1 MKKFN
6 LLGSYPNPKNKRY
19 VSENL
24 RTIKH
29 RIIAS
34 YRGKEF
40 YDGKTNQIE
49 LVYTEYQSAMT
60 QTALYKTVLPFEVEQ
75 IAKEIESVGSYTFE
89 PSASQVLSN
98 IIPKYTNATI
108 FSALLNA
115 STSEHAA
122 RMRAMKAATENAEEL
137 IKILSRQSNQ
147 ARQAEITTEISEIV
161 GGAEALAG

>member
-1 MKKFN
+1 MTP
-6 LLGSYPNPKNKRY
+6 L
-19 VSENL
+19 VE
-24 RTIKH
+24 
-29 RIIAS
+29 
-34 YRGKEF
+34 EF
-40 YDGKTNQIE
+40 YEGKTNQIE

-75 IAKEIESVGSYTFE
+75 IAKEIESVGGYTFE

-122 RMRAMKAATENAEEL
+122 RMRAMKAATENAEE
-137 IKILSRQSNQ
+137 INQ
-147 ARQAEITTEISEIV
+147 DFITSK
-161 GGAEALAG
+161 

>member
-1 MKKFN
+1 MDISSIEMLNLNRTMKA
-6 LLGSYPNPKNKRY
+6 YDEPNF
-19 VSENL
+19 ENAL
-24 RTIKH
+24 QIMTPLVE
-29 RIIAS
+29 
-34 YRGKEF
+34 EF
-40 YDGKTNQIE
+40 YEGKTNQIE

-75 IAKEIESVGSYTFE
+75 IAKEIESVGGYTFE

>member
-1 MKKFN
+1 
-6 LLGSYPNPKNKRY
+6 
-19 VSENL
+19 
-24 RTIKH
+24 
-29 RIIAS
+29 
-34 YRGKEF
+34 
-40 YDGKTNQIE
+40 
-49 LVYTEYQSAMT
+49 MT
-60 QTALYKTVLPFEVEQ
+60 QTVLYKSVLPFEVEQ
-75 IAKEIESVGSYTFE
+75 IAKEIESVGGYTFE